1 MSEKF
6 DAIIVGAGVAGL
18 SAAYI
23 MSKAGLKVIVIEK
36 GQHPGSKN
44 VMGGVLYRHM
54 MEQIIPEFWKD
65 APIERPIVEQNLW
78 IMGKESVTKTG
89 YKGME
94 WSKAPY
100 NNFTVFRCKFDQWFA
115 KKCVEV

>member
-6 DAIIVGAGVAGL
+6 DAIIVGAGVSGL

-44 VMGGVLYRHM
+44 VMGGVTLPSYDGRNHSRFLEGCPYRTP
-54 MEQIIPEFWKD
+54 QLL
-65 APIERPIVEQNLW
+65 N
-78 IMGKESVTKTG
+78 KTCG
-89 YKGME
+89 
-94 WSKAPY
+94 
-100 NNFTVFRCKFDQWFA
+100 
-115 KKCVEV
+115 